1 MSRVGESSKMRSLW
15 AVAKNTIAQAVRMKV
30 AVIFIILLI
39 ILLPVMS
46 FSMPGDGTLKGR
58 LQTFVS
64 YGLGLTN
71 LLLCLL
77 TIIVSTYTLSSDIK
91 KRQIYTI
98 LTKPIR
104 RFELLCG
111 KLLGV
116 ILLDLVLLVVFC
128 GVIYGLAIS
137 IPAISGA
144 DEQQIEGVNNEFFT
158 ARATLAPALV
168 DVSQEVREKY
178 QQLRKQGQLPDTLST
193 ARVIAELT
201 RQKELEKRAVVPG
214 NALVWEFNN
223 VRPFEPNDRIFV
235 RFKYDVSV
243 NPPDLSVFGRWL
255 VGDYRQYQ
263 FGAVEMK
270 TPIYVFDRKD
280 LIRTFHEIVV
290 PADAVASDGYLAVV
304 FQNIP
309 INDTVVI
316 FPLEEGLEV
325 LYKARSFTSN
335 FIWAASVIA
344 ARLIFLAALGIS
356 VSTWLSFPV
365 AILACLVVYFT
376 GSMSGFV
383 FESLA
388 FLTVGWGRFYGY
400 LARPVLRL
408 LPQFDQ
414 FNPTENMVSAR
425 LLGWSFLG
433 YVFGVM
439 VCIKA
444 VIIWILGVVIFTYR
458 EVAKVTV

>member
-1 MSRVGESSKMRSLW
+1 MRSLW

-30 AVIFIILLI
+30 AVIFIILLL

-46 FSMPGDGTLKGR
+46 LAMPGDGTLKGR

-77 TIIVSTYTLSSDIK
+77 TIIVSTYTLASDIK
-91 KRQIYTI
+91 ERQIYTI

-104 RFELLCG
+104 RFQFLCG

-116 ILLDLVLLVVFC
+116 VLLDMVLLAVFC
-128 GVIYGLAIS
+128 GVIYGLTVS
-137 IPAISGA
+137 IPVMSGA
-144 DEQQIEGVNNEFFT
+144 GAEEIEGVNNEFFT
-158 ARATLAPALV
+158 ARAALTPAVV
-168 DVSQEVREKY
+168 DVSEEVREKY
-178 QQLRKQGQLPDTLST
+178 EKLRQLGQLPAQLSPT
-193 ARVIAELT
+193 KVFAELT
-201 RQKELEKRAVVPG
+201 RQKKLEKRAAAPA
-214 NALVWEFNN
+214 NELVWEFDN

-243 NPPDLSVFGRWL
+243 NPPDLNVYGRWL

-263 FGAVEMK
+263 FGAAEMK

-290 PADAVASDGYLAVV
+290 HADAVASDGYLAVV

-325 LYKARSFTSN
+325 LYKARSFTLN
-335 FIWAASVIA
+335 FILAALVIA
-344 ARLIFLAALGIS
+344 ARLIFLAAFGIS

-365 AILACLVVYFT
+365 AILTCLVIYFT

-383 FESLA
+383 FESLD
-388 FLTVGWGRFYGY
+388 FFTESWGRFFNYT
-400 LARPVLRL
+400 LRPVVKL

-414 FNPTENMVSAR
+414 FNPTENMVYAR
-425 LLGWSFLG
+425 MLSWSFLG

-444 VIIWILGVVIFTYR
+444 MILWVLGVVIFTYR
-458 EVAKVTV
+458 EVAKITV

>member
-1 MSRVGESSKMRSLW
+1 MRSLW
-15 AVAKNTIAQAVRMKV
+15 AVAKNTIAQAVRMKT
-30 AVIFIILLI
+30 AVIFIILLVV
-39 ILLPVMS
+39 LLPVMS
-46 FSMPGDGTLKGR
+46 VAMPGDGTLKGR

-77 TIIVSTYTLSSDIK
+77 TIIISTYTLSSDIK
-91 KRQIYTI
+91 ERRVYTV

-104 RFELLCG
+104 RIEYLFG
-111 KLLGV
+111 KFLGV
-116 ILLDLVLLVVFC
+116 VLLDIVLLVVFC
-128 GVIYGLAIS
+128 GVIYVLAVS
-137 IPAISGA
+137 TPAVSGA
-144 DEQQIEGVNNEFFT
+144 GEEEIERVDNEFFT
-158 ARATLAPALV
+158 ARALLTPPTV
-168 DVSQEVREKY
+168 DVSEEVREKY
-178 QQLRKQGQLPDTLST
+178 EQLKQQGQLPAKLSP
-193 ARVIAELT
+193 ARALAELT
-201 RQKELEKRAVVPG
+201 RQKELEKRAAAPG
-214 NALVWEFNN
+214 RELIWEFYG
-223 VRPFEPNDRIFV
+223 VQPFEPNDRIFV

-243 NPPDLSVFGRWL
+243 NPPDLNVYGRWL

-263 FGAVEMK
+263 FGPADMK

-325 LYKARSFTSN
+325 LYKARSFTLN
-335 FIWAASVIA
+335 FILAGLVIA
-344 ARLIFLAALGIS
+344 ARLIFLAAFGIS
-356 VSTWLSFPV
+356 VCTWLSFPV
-365 AILACLVVYFT
+365 AMLTCLVIYFT
-376 GSMSGFV
+376 GSMSGFI
-383 FESLA
+383 FESLG
-388 FLTVGWGRFYGY
+388 FSTSGFGHVYSVVLT
-400 LARPVLRL
+400 PVIKL
-408 LPQFDQ
+408 LPQFDR
-414 FNPTENMVSAR
+414 FNPTDKMVYAR
-425 LLGWSFLG
+425 LLDWSFLG

-444 VIIWILGVVIFTYR
+444 VILWFLGVVIFTYR